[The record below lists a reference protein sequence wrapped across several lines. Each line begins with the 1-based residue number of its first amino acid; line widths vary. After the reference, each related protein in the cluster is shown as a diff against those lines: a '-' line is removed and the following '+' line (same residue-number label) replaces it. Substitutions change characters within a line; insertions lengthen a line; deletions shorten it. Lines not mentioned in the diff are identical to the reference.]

1 MDPGGLVDSRAHTEQ
16 TATVRRLFGVL
27 NMFMPVLR
35 HFTTA
40 IRTNADAGRDLVEL
54 SVGPEFQG
62 KRGYYVGKKP
72 GTAAGVS
79 GDEGVQRRL
88 WDACWKWAGME
99 EGETVLQDASP

>member
-16 TATVRRLFGVL
+16 TPTVQRLFGVV

-79 GDEGVQRRL
+79 GDEGVQKRL